1 MFAGAGGGT
10 KPSPAATLQTPP
22 AIEEKQPVQTETQAP
37 DQSNSAFTS
46 QTDQQ
51 QTAVTP
57 GTETKV
63 EHDAAKAKKQPTPQA
78 KPTVEKKKNVTV
90 DDLINDN

>member
-1 MFAGAGGGT
+1 M
-10 KPSPAATLQTPP
+10 
-22 AIEEKQPVQTETQAP
+22 KQPEPVQSEETQAP

-51 QTAVTP
+51 QAGVTP
-57 GTETKV
+57 ATETKV
-63 EHDAAKAKKQPTPQA
+63 EHDAAKAKKQPAPQA

>member
-1 MFAGAGGGT
+1 M
-10 KPSPAATLQTPP
+10 
-22 AIEEKQPVQTETQAP
+22 
-37 DQSNSAFTS
+37 
-46 QTDQQ
+46 
-51 QTAVTP
+51 
-57 GTETKV
+57 